1 MALSVALLVLVLVLL
16 SLGGMVEVPA
26 AGVAGGILL
35 AALAVHPPLPGV
47 GGVSAELPRRILQI
61 LRKPT
66 GPGQAAPV
74 LISDFGGYYGLF

>member
-35 AALAVHPPLPGV
+35 AA
-47 GGVSAELPRRILQI
+47 
-61 LRKPT
+61 
-66 GPGQAAPV
+66 
-74 LISDFGGYYGLF
+74 GLLV

>member
-47 GGVSAELPRRILQI
+47 RGASAELPRQILQT

-66 GPGQAAPV
+66 GPGQADPV